1 MLVNLSN
8 DGWFHGSSELDMHL
22 AVSVFRTIEHRVP
35 LARAVNTGIS
45 ALIDGNGEIRDTLP
59 RLTET
64 VLTVIGAARRPHQQ
78 LHDPGRLAGDL
89 VPGRDDRAGA
99 DGLAPKSAKTQ
110 ILISTTIVIFWGCTW
125 SAVGGRRLGAPRTV
139 PPAISPQVCGSSD

>member
-1 MLVNLSN
+1 VIRRFVHEAADGRQPDMLINLSN

-59 RLTET
+59 RLTESVLNVT
-64 VLTVIGAARRPHQQ
+64 VPLDDRTSLYTAWGDWLGMTCLAVTIG
-78 LHDPGRLAGDL
+78 L
-89 VPGRDDRAGA
+89 VP
-99 DGLAPKSAKTQ
+99 LSM
-110 ILISTTIVIFWGCTW
+110 F
-125 SAVGGRRLGAPRTV
+125 RRGV
-139 PPAISPQVCGSSD
+139 